1 MAAAKTGGWPHLS
14 KCPQGSE
21 TLWFA
26 PSRGFDG
33 GTATRRILCISIV
46 RLYRRSLTIAS
57 SLRLNEYVEIEDIQV
72 IEAELDL
79 ATTMVEYMN
88 NEDRISQEA
97 RSGLQRRH
105 LPADRYAMVKRSI
118 AEVREFPLG
127 EAGVNFVAGKVL
139 EALFDSD
146 NVEEIYGSDEE
157 LRTII
162 DEVLA
167 KHLTVDEEI
176 DRNVRAA
183 LRNKREG
190 SYEFETEYN
199 RRVREL
205 TRRAA
210 QAAQPRY

>member
-1 MAAAKTGGWPHLS
+1 M
-14 KCPQGSE
+14 
-21 TLWFA
+21 
-26 PSRGFDG
+26 
-33 GTATRRILCISIV
+33 
-46 RLYRRSLTIAS
+46 
-57 SLRLNEYVEIEDIQV
+57 
-72 IEAELDL
+72 
-79 ATTMVEYMN
+79 
-88 NEDRISQEA
+88 
-97 RSGLQRRH
+97 
-105 LPADRYAMVKRSI
+105 
-118 AEVREFPLG
+118 
-127 EAGVNFVAGKVL
+127 
-139 EALFDSD
+139 
-146 NVEEIYGSDEE
+146 EEIYGSDEE

>member
-14 KCPQGSE
+14 RPPR
-21 TLWFA
+21 F
-26 PSRGFDG
+26 RD
-33 GTATRRILCISIV
+33 IMV
-46 RLYRRSLTIAS
+46 RPLAGLRWRHCHKEDSMHLYRKIIPKIAHDCIRG
-57 SLRLNEYVEIEDIQV
+57 LRLNEYVEIEDIQV

>member
-1 MAAAKTGGWPHLS
+1 MH
-14 KCPQGSE
+14 
-21 TLWFA
+21 
-26 PSRGFDG
+26 
-33 GTATRRILCISIV
+33 
-46 RLYRRSLTIAS
+46 LYRKIIPKIAHDCIRG
-57 SLRLNEYVEIEDIQV
+57 LRLNEYVEIEDIQV

-88 NEDRISQEA
+88 NEDRICQEA
-97 RSGLQRRH
+97 RAGLQRRH

-127 EAGVNFVAGKVL
+127 EDGVKFVAGKVL

-157 LRTII
+157 LRGII
-162 DEVLA
+162 DEVLE